1 MTFWRF
7 TGIFQKRDP
16 RRYRVLTITLF
27 SYMETLQATSRTV
40 LGKATRRLRKEG
52 FLPAV
57 LYGQGLPTLSI
68 AVPTIPFLALW
79 RRAGESTLFALEAGS
94 DGKQKAETVIIH
106 EVQRDPL
113 YDRPIHADFYRV
125 NMAETLRM
133 SVPIEFVGV
142 SPAVKEQEGVLVK
155 QVHELE
161 IEALPGDLPKNIIVD
176 ISLLRTF
183 DDSITLS
190 QVALPAGVKAFGE
203 DDMIIAAV
211 EPPRS
216 AEEIAELE
224 TQTAPSVADIELSE
238 KRGKEEGE
246 DSGTADN
253 EQNKEDAT
261 AKAKE

>member
-1 MTFWRF
+1 
-7 TGIFQKRDP
+7 
-16 RRYRVLTITLF
+16 
-27 SYMETLQATSRTV
+27 METLQATSRTV

-68 AVPTIPFLALW
+68 AVPTVSFLGLW
-79 RRAGESTLFALEAGS
+79 RRTGESTLFALEMGS
-94 DGKQKAETVIIH
+94 DGNQKEETVIIH
-106 EVQRDPL
+106 EVARDPL
-113 YDRPIHADFYRV
+113 HDRPIHADFYRV

-133 SVPIEFVGV
+133 SVPIEFVGE
-142 SPAVKEQEGVLVK
+142 SPAVKEREGVLVK

-216 AEEIAELE
+216 AEELAELE
-224 TQTAPSVADIELSE
+224 TQTVPSVADIELSE
-238 KRGKEEGE
+238 KRGKEEAGAQ
-246 DSGTADN
+246 SGTADD
-253 EQNKEDAT
+253 EQSEEDAGARRGT
-261 AKAKE
+261 ADDRREDASSKAKE